1 MWPRWIRLKPLT
13 VELVL
18 TGKEYRRIPRKSPT
32 ITRRISMM
40 KRHLK
45 RRHTMN
51 FIALQ
56 GLVNQK
62 NEVSGRLV
70 EEAYTRYSG
79 WLNYERTLNS
89 LYTDEMMENV
99 KGFIHVITGR
109 RSWSAGHW
117 GSNLKPFGWPIL
129 PAGLF
134 TAGWEHVCREAPLL
148 TWGVLV
154 WGSCW
159 AHPGPFQPVSHL
171 HPHHPRSPASS
182 PPCPDAHTHK
192 HTHHI
197 RA

>member
-1 MWPRWIRLKPLT
+1 MNPSEATNCWARS
-13 VELVL
+13 
-18 TGKEYRRIPRKSPT
+18 YR
-32 ITRRISMM
+32 
-40 KRHLK
+40 
-45 RRHTMN
+45 
-51 FIALQ
+51 Q
-56 GLVNQK
+56 GVQEDSEEEPHDNQ
-62 NEVSGRLV
+62 EDQHD
-70 EEAYTRYSG
+70 EEASEAAPHDELHRLAGAGEPEERGVWPTGGGSIHSLFRMTV
-79 WLNYERTLNS
+79 NYERTLNS